1 MQIYPLPSPTT
12 VVFIGQTSE
21 NRSTQEKDI
30 NISFMQQEKIK
41 KITSNIKKK
50 NRYRY
55 ILPCQVYFCPTV
67 QSCRV
72 KHYNISVL
80 FFILKTRFTEKCSAI
95 NIYTLKKRFLH
106 DFSNIQL
113 PISCATTTS
122 PKRAGKDS
130 WFSFFLQDTKG
141 DKSVFSCSAQTNVAI
156 HLLLTTAAA
165 RCITWRRWRRGGVGW
180 GGGRWNVNASK
191 NHLLIF

>member
-1 MQIYPLPSPTT
+1 MSRTLLPQRKQSVSKSIPYLPPQQWYSSAKHLKIEAHKKRTSTYP
-12 VVFIGQTSE
+12 
-21 NRSTQEKDI
+21 
-30 NISFMQQEKIK
+30 FMQQEKIK
-41 KITSNIKKK
+41 LNTSNIKKK
-50 NRYRY
+50 KRYRY

-80 FFILKTRFTEKCSAI
+80 FFNLKTRFTEKCSAI

-130 WFSFFLQDTKG
+130 
-141 DKSVFSCSAQTNVAI
+141 
-156 HLLLTTAAA
+156 
-165 RCITWRRWRRGGVGW
+165 
-180 GGGRWNVNASK
+180 
-191 NHLLIF
+191 